1 LERTV
6 KKIAAVK
13 IQNPEIRGD
22 VIVQEPAFPPLKA
35 LPIGLVDNCR
45 IRMGSWTPM
54 FPAAAE
60 K

>member
-1 LERTV
+1 M

-22 VIVQEPAFPPLKA
+22 VMVQEPAFPPLKA